1 MHSSLPRVWKND
13 GVEIIAN
20 DQGNL
25 LLVFFSSAQSLTRLR
40 RLFLVISLGL
50 VCVIELLPT
59 MSSSA
64 QFLDQLKKMF
74 FERALDWKPCAP
86 STVPQGRLFLL
97 FAWSLGKVCSWT
109 MHSVEIKHLISFRAR
124 VAIMRPLEFLLCK
137 TSTVHALIRCQFV
150 AKKNQKTKKRNIK
163 KETHTGAK
171 EKSIQESEDLKRS
184 E

>member
-1 MHSSLPRVWKND
+1 MIPSRGAIPCQDALFIAACVEERRCGDHRQRPGQSIAGFFQFCTVLDTAATIIPGDISRTSL
-13 GVEIIAN
+13 
-20 DQGNL
+20 
-25 LLVFFSSAQSLTRLR
+25 
-40 RLFLVISLGL
+40 
-50 VCVIELLPT
+50 C
-59 MSSSA
+59 
-64 QFLDQLKKMF
+64 
-74 FERALDWKPCAP
+74 
-86 STVPQGRLFLL
+86 
-97 FAWSLGKVCSWT
+97 GKVCSWT